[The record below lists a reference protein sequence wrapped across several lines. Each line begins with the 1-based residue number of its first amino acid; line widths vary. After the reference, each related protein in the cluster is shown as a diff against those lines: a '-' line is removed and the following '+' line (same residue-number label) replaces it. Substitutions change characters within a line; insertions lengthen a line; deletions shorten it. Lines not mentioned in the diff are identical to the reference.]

1 MKVEV
6 CVPPTIFLSPHLAVF
21 LRGGMNRMLIKTIS
35 CRNFIDHTD
44 MVKVKNY
51 VIYNRKKLSSALTI
65 EKFPI

>member
-6 CVPPTIFLSPHLAVF
+6 RVPPTLYLSPHLAVF

-51 VIYNRKKLSSALTI
+51 VIYNRKKLSSVLTI
-65 EKFPI
+65 EKFRI